1 MPDHTRP
8 QALSSSH
15 PHRSAMTGAKGKAR
29 EGDSHLLDGDESE
42 NGNVEL
48 PELVL
53 GYADVPLVVRRSS
66 SPGST
71 AAAGS

>member
-1 MPDHTRP
+1 
-8 QALSSSH
+8 
-15 PHRSAMTGAKGKAR
+15 MTGAKGKAR